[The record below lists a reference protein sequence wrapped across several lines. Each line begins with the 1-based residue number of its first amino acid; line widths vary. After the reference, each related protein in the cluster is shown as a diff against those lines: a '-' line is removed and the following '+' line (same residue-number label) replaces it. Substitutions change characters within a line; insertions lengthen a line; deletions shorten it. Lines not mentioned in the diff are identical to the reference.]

1 MEPLELNQAMM
12 VTTMELD
19 LVEKVALMNFVEKAQ
34 MMGLDLVE
42 RVALMAWQAQRGYA
56 ALIECRV
63 WEIGLGIYG
72 VDDHSDCQE
81 SVIAKYINIL
91 IKEK

>member
-1 MEPLELNQAMM
+1 MNQAMM

-42 RVALMAWQAQRGYA
+42 RVALMA
-56 ALIECRV
+56 
-63 WEIGLGIYG
+63 
-72 VDDHSDCQE
+72 
-81 SVIAKYINIL
+81 
-91 IKEK
+91 